1 MGMLFKTPKMPSP
14 SPTAPAAEQTE
25 SSVDTAEQD
34 TARSSQKKKG
44 LAAAILGG
52 AGAPTIGG
60 HNPLRQPK
68 KAAKALLNPFKLF

>member
-1 MGMLFKTPKMPSP
+1 MGLFKTPKMPTP
-14 SPTAPAAEQTE
+14 APQAPAATDTD

-34 TARSSQKKKG
+34 TARSAQKKKG
-44 LAAAILGG
+44 LAASILGG

-68 KAAKALLNPFKLF
+68 KALKGLFGF